1 MRAICVEDEPLT
13 LEYTAELCG
22 KLNPPVHVECFTD
35 AKSALTWIQDNPV
48 DLALLDIN
56 MPDMNGIVLAARI
69 KERWPDANILFL
81 TAYREFAFDAF
92 SVHPSGYLLKPVT
105 LDALQKEIDYTRS
118 AHPRMGAAHI
128 QAVTFGNFELLVD
141 GVLVEFKRS
150 KAKELLAYLIDRQ
163 GTSVTRA
170 EISAVL
176 FEDELYDHSRQKYLD
191 VIIRSLRSTLLEYGA
206 DELLQARRKGLRIDP
221 ALLDCDM
228 YRFCKGDADAV
239 RSYRGEY
246 MSSYSWASPFE
257 SYAEH
262 MRDVSK

>member
-13 LEYTAELCG
+13 LEYTAKLCS
-22 KLNPPVHVECFTD
+22 KLNPPVHVECFTG
-35 AKSALTWIQDNPV
+35 AKAALKWIQDHPV

-92 SVHPSGYLLKPVT
+92 SVHPGGYLLKPVT
-105 LDALQKEIDYTRS
+105 LDALQKEIDYTKS
-118 AHPRMGAAHI
+118 AHPRMGTAHI
-128 QAVTFGNFELLVD
+128 KAVTFGNFELMVD
-141 GVLVEFKRS
+141 GVPVKFKRS
-150 KAKELLAYLIDRQ
+150 KAKELLAYLVDRQ

-170 EISAVL
+170 EIAAVL

-191 VIIRSLRSTLLEYGA
+191 VIIRSLRATLLEYGVE
-206 DELLQARRKGLRIDP
+206 ELLQARRKGLRIDP

-228 YRFCKGDADAV
+228 YRFCKGDADAI

>member
-13 LEYTAELCG
+13 LEYTAKLCS
-22 KLNPPVHVECFTD
+22 KLNPPVHVECFTG
-35 AKSALTWIQDNPV
+35 AKAALKWIQDHPV

-81 TAYREFAFDAF
+81 TAYREFAYDAF

-105 LDALQKEIDYTRS
+105 LDALQKEIDYTKS
-118 AHPRMGAAHI
+118 AHPRMGTAHI
-128 QAVTFGNFELLVD
+128 KAVTFGNFELMVD
-141 GVLVEFKRS
+141 GVPVVFKRS
-150 KAKELLAYLIDRQ
+150 KSKELLAYLIDRQ

-170 EISAVL
+170 EIAAVL

-191 VIIRSLRSTLLEYGA
+191 VIIRSLRATLLEYGVE
-206 DELLQARRKGLRIDP
+206 ELLQARRKGLRIDP

-228 YRFCKGDADAV
+228 YRFCKGDADAI

>member
-1 MRAICVEDEPLT
+1 
-13 LEYTAELCG
+13 
-22 KLNPPVHVECFTD
+22 
-35 AKSALTWIQDNPV
+35 
-48 DLALLDIN
+48 

-92 SVHPSGYLLKPVT
+92 SVRPSGYLLKPVT
-105 LDALQKEIDYTRS
+105 LDSLQSEIDYTKS
-118 AHPRMGAAHI
+118 ICPRLGAAHI

-141 GVLVEFKRS
+141 GVPVEFKRS

-176 FEDELYDHSRQKYLD
+176 FENELYDHSRQKYLD
-191 VIIRSLRSTLLEYGA
+191 VIIRSLRATLRECGA
-206 DELLQARRKGLRIDP
+206 EALLQTQRKGLRIDP

-239 RSYRGEY
+239 RVYRGEY
-246 MSSYSWASPFE
+246 MSSYSWASPLE
-257 SYAEH
+257 AYAEH